1 MKSGSSDG
9 TEDSVVD
16 ESSTK
21 YGQLPVTVANLWTSA
36 QRKSNSIHEISYRAC
51 FKAELPE
58 FFITRYS
65 NDGDVVYDPF
75 MGRGTTPVEA
85 ALNRRIPFGVDIN
98 PLSVIF
104 ALPRLAPPSVD
115 EVRKRLI
122 EIPMESALHPDIDL
136 TMFFHERTESE
147 IMSVRKYLSDR
158 RKDEAEDKVDRFIRM
173 VATNR
178 LTGHS
183 SGFFSV
189 YTLPPNQ
196 AATQESQVRINRRL
210 GQVPVYK
217 DVKSIILRKTKSL
230 LRDIDNQSLN
240 TLRDYGKKA
249 LLGVLDA
256 RDTSSLIK
264 DGTVSLTVT
273 SPPFLNIVQYKLDNW
288 LRLWFNGIDLS
299 DRKREPFVT
308 SNMSQ
313 WSKFTGEVFT
323 DLYRITKAGGRVA
336 FEVGEIRNGSLKLE
350 EYVLDA
356 GKKAGF
362 DVERLFINSQKFT
375 KTSNIWGVKN
385 NRDGTNTNRIVLFRK
400 GG

>member
-313 WSKFTGEVFT
+313 WSEFTGEVFT
-323 DLYRITKAGGRVA
+323 DIYRITKAGGRVA

>member
-313 WSKFTGEVFT
+313 WSEFTGEVFT
-323 DLYRITKAGGRVA
+323 DIYRITKAGGRVA

-350 EYVLDA
+350 EYVLEA